1 MSNPGSKYVRLL
13 ADTKGQRLNNGT
25 VAGGLAHA
33 LTQGMRGYAARKAD
47 EEEKQKA
54 EQREQAMAD
63 TLAAMNGPALTSEGP
78 TQDAASRARFE
89 APGRIAQMLNDPQ
102 TRDFGMMVVNRG
114 LAPPPERKTMA
125 DVNGISRYID
135 TGEQVFS
142 GVEKAQSAP
151 AGWQRN
157 QDGSMAPIPGG
168 PADPGYLASIRPEKE
183 PTPSGLTKLI
193 GEYNSLAPDDPNRAL
208 YQQMLGKMTTPTGTS
223 LTVAPDGTISFSQGA
238 AKGPDLAR
246 PTMNK
251 VEADLLNASAA
262 MQRITNIRN
271 SFDPSFLTYGTQF
284 DNWLTAVQDKTVG
297 GISPEA
303 RERLGAYTTYAL
315 DTKENLNKTIQELTG
330 AAMGADEAVRIKAT
344 VPNEQDSPEEFS
356 VKLDRTTEKMRH
368 VIARLNY
375 IRANGLKWEDVPL
388 DDMRG
393 IMGQRATDL
402 IKELRVPGVS
412 DEDLT
417 AKVQMR
423 LRDEFG
429 LTGAQ

>member
-1 MSNPGSKYVRLL
+1 
-13 ADTKGQRLNNGT
+13 
-25 VAGGLAHA
+25 
-33 LTQGMRGYAARKAD
+33 
-47 EEEKQKA
+47 
-54 EQREQAMAD
+54 
-63 TLAAMNGPALTSEGP
+63 
-78 TQDAASRARFE
+78 
-89 APGRIAQMLNDPQ
+89 
-102 TRDFGMMVVNRG
+102 MMVVNRG

-356 VKLDRTTEKMRH
+356 VKLDRTTEKDAACHSAPELYPGKWLEVGGCAARRH
-368 VIARLNY
+368 AGHHGPARD
-375 IRANGLKWEDVPL
+375 GLDQ
-388 DDMRG
+388 G
-393 IMGQRATDL
+393 ITRS
-402 IKELRVPGVS
+402 GVS